1 MEMTPTMLFIVA
13 LGGAFFTAVIS
24 YLASRL
30 KVKNDRETFYENK
43 ISEIL
48 EIQSKEIH
56 DLKAEVEKLVK
67 ENLELRKQL
76 EKGNYYNEKHTS

>member
-1 MEMTPTMLFIVA
+1 MEMTSTMIFMLA
-13 LGGAFFTAVIS
+13 LVGSFLTATIS

-48 EIQSKEIH
+48 EMQSKEIH
-56 DLKAEVEKLVK
+56 DLKSEVEKLVQ
-67 ENLELRKQL
+67 ENQYLRKQL
-76 EKGNYYNEKHTS
+76 EKGYNYEKLN